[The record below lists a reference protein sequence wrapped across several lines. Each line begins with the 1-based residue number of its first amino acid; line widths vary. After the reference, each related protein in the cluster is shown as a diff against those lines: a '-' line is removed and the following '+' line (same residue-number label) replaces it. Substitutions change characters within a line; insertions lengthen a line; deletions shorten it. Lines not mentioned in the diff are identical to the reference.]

1 MIKRSI
7 KEEGT
12 ALVNKYSLNTAVFK
26 YIKQISTD
34 IKEETE
40 SNKIIIKDLT
50 PHLHQWT
57 DHSDR
62 KPIRRQW
69 SLKQIISVRL
79 RY

>member
-34 IKEETE
+34 IK
-40 SNKIIIKDLT
+40 
-50 PHLHQWT
+50 
-57 DHSDR
+57 
-62 KPIRRQW
+62 
-69 SLKQIISVRL
+69 
-79 RY
+79 

>member
-40 SNKIIIKDLT
+40 SNKIIISRGGQGGEKEKIILYT
-50 PHLHQWT
+50 
-57 DHSDR
+57 
-62 KPIRRQW
+62 KPQKMGSIH
-69 SLKQIISVRL
+69 I
-79 RY
+79 Y